1 VDAAVGAALAE
12 RIARARAARDG
23 DAAGRALDGLE
34 RAARGRDNL
43 LPLLVEAVEVG
54 VTLGEICDRL
64 RGVFGIHRP
73 SVTF

>member
-1 VDAAVGAALAE
+1 
-12 RIARARAARDG
+12 
-23 DAAGRALDGLE
+23 
-34 RAARGRDNL
+34 
-43 LPLLVEAVEVG
+43 VEVG

>member
-1 VDAAVGAALAE
+1 MPPILDAVKQ
-12 RIARARAARDG
+12 
-23 DAAGRALDGLE
+23 
-34 RAARGRDNL
+34 N
-43 LPLLVEAVEVG
+43 